1 MSCVMKTLYSNEYKH
16 VQVRLCGGLCVR
28 ERGRQVTPPCVAQT
42 RAKEPAFLV
51 QVLSLCRKLELARY
65 AARSRA

>member
-1 MSCVMKTLYSNEYKH
+1 M
-16 VQVRLCGGLCVR
+16 
-28 ERGRQVTPPCVAQT
+28 TPACVAQT

-65 AARSRA
+65 AARSRAWRMLACLMLRVCTVIPMAR

>member
-1 MSCVMKTLYSNEYKH
+1 M
-16 VQVRLCGGLCVR
+16 
-28 ERGRQVTPPCVAQT
+28 TPACVAQT